1 MAISSKPME
10 SPSCFPQLTT
20 FHSRVLS
27 RQELSEVFPKDML
40 EVNQAKLARLQQNA
54 CVTVAQ
60 AQDIIC
66 RYFLDKVKQYSP
78 ESVLQQF
85 EQLFIHPTISINSTP
100 RQALER
106 IAALGQEESFI
117 STFKRS
123 IYILINNWNV
133 TRQPQY
139 IQKLVQRLSESL
151 NFQENNPLTL
161 RRLHRW
167 RSNFVNSPD
176 YQELKVF
183 VSKFDNREKP
193 HWSKRYSSYFL
204 ASQAIDDRKIVE
216 QREAARTRYLQLKEQ
231 FQFELAM
238 YTARTPAATSLPCT
252 SPNPTVLGNE
262 VLKLIEKIL
271 LKRTPFNYLSCV
283 RVFFN
288 QTQHLCFR
296 EFKHSLINY
305 ILFAVDDKILA
316 KIIKAQLTSK
326 LEFLYENYDEKNWD
340 KPLLLRTCNRV
351 IEYLTLLNQQSPS
364 PLFISLAMQ
373 GKALTLVSL
382 LLKIVLLC
390 PASTNHLECCLAQLI
405 RCYEIQAESECRWL
419 IRFLEVLQVTLA
431 IYADNVQYNVV
442 MMPQRK
448 QEVSAL
454 HTDNTYRIFSQIR
467 RGTQKVEYA
476 A

>member
-10 SPSCFPQLTT
+10 SPNFCPQLTT
-20 FHSRVLS
+20 SHSRVLS
-27 RQELSEVFPKDML
+27 WQELSEVLPKDML
-40 EVNQAKLARLQQNA
+40 EVNQAKLAHLQQNS
-54 CVTVAQ
+54 CVTVVQ
-60 AQDIIC
+60 AQDIISS
-66 RYFLDKVKQYSP
+66 YFLDKVKQCSP

-85 EQLFIHPTISINSTP
+85 EQLFIQPTLSLNSTP

-106 IAALGQEESFI
+106 IATLGQEEAFI

-151 NFQENNPLTL
+151 NFQASNPLTL

-167 RSNFVNSPD
+167 RSNFVNSSD

-193 HWSKRYSSYFL
+193 HWSQRYSSYFL
-204 ASQAIDDRKIVE
+204 ASQAIDSRKIVE

-252 SPNPTVLGNE
+252 SPNPTALGNE

-271 LKRTPFNYLSCV
+271 LKQTRFNYLSCV
-283 RVFFN
+283 RLFFS
-288 QTQHLCFR
+288 QTQQLCFR

-305 ILFAVDDKILA
+305 LLFAVDDKSLV
-316 KIIKAQLTSK
+316 KIIKTQLTSK
-326 LEFLYENYDEKNWD
+326 LEFLYEDYDEQNWD
-340 KPLLLRTCNRV
+340 RPLLLRTCNRV
-351 IEYLTLLNQQSPS
+351 IEYLTLLNQESPS
-364 PLFISLAMQ
+364 PLFISLATQ
-373 GKALTLVSL
+373 GKALMLASL

-390 PASTNHLECCLAQLI
+390 PLSTAHLECCLAQLI
-405 RCYEIQAESECRWL
+405 RYYQIQSESECRWL

-431 IYADNVQYNVV
+431 IYTDNVQYNVV
-442 MMPQRK
+442 PMSRKK

-454 HTDNTYRIFSQIR
+454 HEDKTYRIFSQIG